1 MKKLR
6 VCTGI
11 VLLGL
16 MRLTAVPHGD
26 AAAKLTA
33 APHEDAAAKLTA
45 VTISPLPYGIN
56 VHLAQDTV
64 LAKVKAAG
72 IAWIRIDVN
81 WNVIEASK
89 GNPIYT
95 DVDRVVDYAAAN
107 GLSVLA
113 SIGGTPQWANGK
125 KTNWWTYPA
134 TKAADW
140 KNFVARTVA
149 RYKNRVKYWS
159 IWNEPNIDAFFDESL
174 GKDKFVQQIL
184 LPAAQTIRGADPAAF
199 IVGPDLSH
207 KTEAGTEWY
216 FWLKY
221 ILDNAGNYFDVISHH
236 IYEDL
241 GVYYLYELLEQGD
254 QLIPAVKTT
263 IQESGQGDKPF
274 WITEV
279 GWNTSKYA
287 EAVQASRYL
296 DMLYFRARKNYPQKV
311 FFYEIID
318 DPKSSTGPFGILR
331 SNLQAKPAYT
341 IYKNYIA
348 GLLTD
353 PGDPDEDKVNK
364 KCYAEE
370 TLDSG
375 AAADRNPA
383 LQSLN
388 RARDFLRAYSASA
401 SKTMDIYYEW
411 NQEFL
416 KISLVDSRVFSLGRK
431 ILEHALLLLAD
442 GSWIAM
448 EQPLPEILSCNA
460 KALVQIIQSDH
471 ADSPLAPVARL
482 VEKGLALVDTISPRE
497 MLEFYM
503 NEDILKFKKTR

>member
-1 MKKLR
+1 MKKLLI
-6 VCTGI
+6 CTGI
-11 VLLGL
+11 VLLGM
-16 MRLTAVPHGD
+16 MRLAAAPHGD
-26 AAAKLTA
+26 AAVELTA
-33 APHEDAAAKLTA
+33 APHGDTAAELTA
-45 VTISPLPYGIN
+45 VTISPLPYGTN
-56 VHLAQDTV
+56 VHLAQNTV

-81 WNVIEASK
+81 WSVIESSK

-125 KTNWWTYPA
+125 KSGWWTYPA
-134 TKAADW
+134 TKVADW
-140 KNFVARTVA
+140 KNFVSRTVA

-159 IWNEPNIDAFFDESL
+159 IWNEPNIDAFFDASL
-174 GKDKFVQQIL
+174 GKDKFVQQVL

-236 IYEDL
+236 MYEDL
-241 GVYYLYELLEQGD
+241 GVYYMYELLEEGD
-254 QLIPAVKTT
+254 QFLPAVKT
-263 IQESGQGDKPF
+263 IIEESGQGSKPF
-274 WITEV
+274 WITET
-279 GWNTSKYA
+279 GWNTSKYS
-287 EAVQASRYL
+287 ETMQSNRYL
-296 DMLYFRARKNYPQKV
+296 DMLHFRARKNYPQKV

-341 IYKNYIA
+341 TYKNYIA
-348 GLLTD
+348 GLLPD
-353 PGDPDEDKVNK
+353 PGNPDEGKINK

-370 TLDSG
+370 TVDDS
-375 AAADRNPA
+375 ATADRNPA
-383 LQSLN
+383 LQSLY

-401 SKTMDIYYEW
+401 SKTVDIYYEW

-416 KISLVDSRVFSLGRK
+416 KIALADSRVFALGRE
-431 ILEHALLLLAD
+431 ILQHATPLLAD
-442 GSWIAM
+442 GNWIAM
-448 EQPLPEILSCNA
+448 ERPLPEIICRNA

-471 ADSPLAPVARL
+471 ADSPLVPVALL
-482 VEKGLALVDTISPRE
+482 VGKSLALADTISPRE

-503 NEDILKFKKTR
+503 KEDILGFKKTR